1 MADYLASIYGT
12 EKDKVNCSF
21 YFKIGAC
28 RHGERCSRKHVK
40 PLFSQTLLVA
50 NMYKPAQ
57 SQDGRPPTADEQKE
71 EFDAFYEDIFSEL
84 ATFGEVEDLIVCNNV
99 GEHLIGNV
107 YCQFR
112 NEEDAGK
119 AVESL
124 NDRFYAGRPLY
135 AELSPVTDFREAC
148 CRQNEIAE
156 CNRGGFCNFM
166 HLQHP
171 SRSLRRELWD
181 AQRLSIREKRRE
193 QREKEDGERH
203 QRATEGTPN
212 SGAPGGAPEEEHASR
227 RHYDEDRYRER
238 EHRDRDRERRRHYED
253 EREYR

>member
-1 MADYLASIYGT
+1 MAEYLASIYGT

-40 PLFSQTLLVA
+40 PTFSQTMLIA
-50 NMYKPAQ
+50 NMYRNP
-57 SQDGRPPTADEQKE
+57 SHEQPRLSAE
-71 EFDAFYEDIFSEL
+71 EDQANFDLFYEDVFMEL
-84 ATFGEVEDLIVCNNV
+84 ASFGEVEEMIVCDNV
-99 GEHLIGNV
+99 GDHLVGNV

-112 NEEDAGK
+112 YEEDAGK

-148 CRQNEIAE
+148 CRQNEISE

-166 HLQHP
+166 HLKHP
-171 SRSLRRELWD
+171 SRSLRRDLQEG
-181 AQRLSIREKRRE
+181 QRLTIREKRRE
-193 QREKEDGERH
+193 ARQREDEERR
-203 QRATEGTPN
+203 QR
-212 SGAPGGAPEEEHASR
+212 
-227 RHYDEDRYRER
+227 DE
-238 EHRDRDRERRRHYED
+238 ERRRRYDEEERRNHHNED
-253 EREYR
+253 DRQQQQQEDYHNIVQQESMTM

>member
-1 MADYLASIYGT
+1 MAEYLASIYGT

-40 PLFSQTLLVA
+40 PTFSQTMLIA
-50 NMYKPAQ
+50 NMYRTPGQDQPQVPPAQ
-57 SQDGRPPTADEQKE
+57 DQAD
-71 EFDAFYEDIFSEL
+71 FDLFYEDIFTEL
-84 ATFGEVEDLIVCNNV
+84 ASFGEVEEMIVCDNV
-99 GEHLIGNV
+99 GDHLVGNV

-112 NEEDAGK
+112 YEEDAGK

-166 HLQHP
+166 HLKHP
-171 SRSLRRELWD
+171 SRSLLRDLKEG
-181 AQRLSIREKRRE
+181 QRLTIREKRRE
-193 QREKEDGERH
+193 ARQVEEGER
-203 QRATEGTPN
+203 QR
-212 SGAPGGAPEEEHASR
+212 R
-227 RHYDEDRYRER
+227 RQLEKDEEDR
-238 EHRDRDRERRRHYED
+238 RRYAPTDDVKE
-253 EREYR
+253 EYHDAPSQPLAT

>member
-1 MADYLASIYGT
+1 MAEYLASIYGT

-40 PLFSQTLLVA
+40 PTFSQTMLIA
-50 NMYKPAQ
+50 NMYRNANPEQ
-57 SQDGRPPTADEQKE
+57 SRLSLGEEQDT
-71 EFDAFYEDIFSEL
+71 FDMFYEDVFTEL
-84 ATFGEVEDLIVCNNV
+84 ASFGEVEEMIVCDNV
-99 GEHLIGNV
+99 GDHLVGNV

-112 NEEDAGK
+112 TEEDAGK

-148 CRQNEIAE
+148 CRQNEISE

-166 HLQHP
+166 HLKHP
-171 SRSLRRELWD
+171 SRSLRRDLQD
-181 AQRLSIREKRRE
+181 GQRLTIREKRRE
-193 QREKEDGERH
+193 ARQRGDGERH
-203 QRATEGTPN
+203 RY
-212 SGAPGGAPEEEHASR
+212 EEDR
-227 RHYDEDRYRER
+227 RHTYTENTPGKHQGAYSSTVPEPMAM
-238 EHRDRDRERRRHYED
+238 
-253 EREYR
+253 